1 MIFDNL
7 EVLVEI
13 NCRTTPI
20 SEHDE
25 VGTKL
30 YRTPSATRQMTSWGA
45 ETLKVPAQGEGTPGL
60 SRPLYDPPIHARL
73 GRGAC

>member
-1 MIFDNL
+1 MVFDNL
-7 EVLVEI
+7 EVLMEI

-30 YRTPSATRQMTSWGA
+30 YRTPSATRQMTSWDA
-45 ETLKVPAQGEGTPGL
+45 ET
-60 SRPLYDPPIHARL
+60 
-73 GRGAC
+73 